1 MIQKVGE
8 IKMYNLVL
16 ISGGFDPIHSGHIK
30 LIEDASTHG
39 KIVVLLNSDKWLK
52 NKKGKA
58 FLPFE
63 ERKIIMNALKNVID
77 VISCGEVDET
87 CIDGIKK
94 VIQKYSNHKIK
105 FANGG
110 DRNDKSTPESIFCK
124 KNGIELLWGIGGE
137 NKSNSSSWILK
148 KWKESN

>member
-1 MIQKVGE
+1 MDNVI
-8 IKMYNLVL
+8 LV
-16 ISGGFDPIHSGHIK
+16 SGGFDPIHSGHIK
-30 LIEDASTHG
+30 LIEDASKYG
-39 KIVVLLNSDKWLK
+39 SVVVLLNSDKWLQ

-77 VISCGEVDET
+77 VIICGELDNT
-87 CIDGIKK
+87 CIDGMKTVLKK
-94 VIQKYSNHKIK
+94 YPNNKIK

-110 DRNDKSTPESIFCK
+110 DRDNKSTPELVFCE
-124 KNGIELLWGIGGE
+124 KNNIETLWGIGGK

-148 KWKESN
+148 KWKDNI